1 MSWRGFKG
9 GIAAARKGH
18 YVVMTPGS
26 HCYFDHYQ
34 GKSNE
39 EPLAIGG
46 YTPLEKV
53 YEFNPIPEELDA
65 AQANYILGGQ
75 ANLWTEYIK
84 DFKHLEYMAYPRAI
98 ALSQVLWCNEKPPY
112 DDFCKVLYDSH
123 YKKLSFF
130 RCELR

>member
-1 MSWRGFKG
+1 MYKRQ
-9 GIAAARKGH
+9 
-18 YVVMTPGS
+18 S

-46 YTPLEKV
+46 YTPLKKV
-53 YEFNPIPEELDA
+53 YEFNPIPDELNA

-84 DFKHLEYMAYPRAI
+84 DFKQLEYMAYPRAI

-112 DDFCKVLYDSH
+112 DDFSKVLYDSH
-123 YKKLSFF
+123 YKKL
-130 RCELR
+130 